1 MLYQYDT
8 QDGVHKSGHCAQ
20 ISVIPVRNTGRCAQ
34 IRTLCTNQCC
44 TSTVHRTVCT
54 DQDTVHKSGGCAIQ
68 VDVCRSGC
76 FAQIRTVCTG
86 HDGLHR
92 SVQCADQ
99 HVVRLYG
106 AVRLYRVEHYLY
118 GSGLNIP

>member
-1 MLYQYDT
+1 M
-8 QDGVHKSGHCAQ
+8 
-20 ISVIPVRNTGRCAQ
+20 
-34 IRTLCTNQCC
+34 
-44 TSTVHRTVCT
+44 
-54 DQDTVHKSGGCAIQ
+54 HKSGGCAIQ

-76 FAQIRTVCTG
+76 FAQIRTVFTD

-99 HVVRLYG
+99 HGVRLYG